1 MDRRK
6 FFSFLP
12 LGAVVAGAAILSES
26 NKDEKPSGD
35 RGLLS
40 LHSYDDTPK
49 ERFRIGSDHS
59 FMITPINQN
68 PSNAVD
74 LSVGKDGKLWLRSSG
89 EDWKR
94 VVTEG

>member
-12 LGAVVAGAAILSES
+12 LGAVVAGAAIVAAS
-26 NKDEKPSGD
+26 NKDEKPTKN
-35 RGLLS
+35 LLS
-40 LHSYDDTPK
+40 LHSYDDTPT
-49 ERFRIGSDHS
+49 ERYRLGQNDS
-59 FMITPINQN
+59 FMISPINQK
-68 PSNAVD
+68 PLNAVD
-74 LSVGKDGKLWLRSSG
+74 LSVGKDGKLWLRSNG